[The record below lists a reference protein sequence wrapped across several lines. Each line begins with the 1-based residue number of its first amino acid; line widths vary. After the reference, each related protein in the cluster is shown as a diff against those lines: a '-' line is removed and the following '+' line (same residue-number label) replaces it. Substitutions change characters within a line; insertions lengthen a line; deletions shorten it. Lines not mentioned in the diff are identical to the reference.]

1 MADHGSSL
9 SEQSSPTNPVDTP
22 EDIQSVGSSTDA
34 WIQHS
39 LNQLHT
45 QIEKIDGKI
54 DDRFD
59 KVDGKIDDRFDK
71 VVKRLTPIETKINY
85 AVAGIAGAVVVVS
98 FLGWILSPFLK
109 AIAEKMISGG

>member
-9 SEQSSPTNPVDTP
+9 SEQSSPTNPVDSP
-22 EDIQSVGSSTDA
+22 EGIQSVGSSTDA

-59 KVDGKIDDRFDK
+59 KI
-71 VVKRLTPIETKINY
+71 VKR
-85 AVAGIAGAVVVVS
+85 
-98 FLGWILSPFLK
+98 
-109 AIAEKMISGG
+109 

>member
-1 MADHGSSL
+1 MADHGSS
-9 SEQSSPTNPVDTP
+9 SEQSSPNNPVDTP
-22 EDIQSVGSSTDA
+22 EEVRRAGNSTDA

-59 KVDGKIDDRFDK
+59 KID
-71 VVKRLTPIETKINY
+71 KRLRPIETRINY
-85 AVAGIAGAVVVVS
+85 AIGGIAVAVVVVS
-98 FLGWILSPFLK
+98 ILGWILSPFLK
-109 AIAEKMISGG
+109 AIAE